1 MNPSPSGPK
10 LRKLLDTCD
19 ALQQIRSK
27 MSDPDIDR
35 EVRTKLRRQSQ
46 RKTEQLTRD
55 LASYHFRGPLAAVVQ
70 SFPLA
75 PDHFQILSV
84 LLQRQT
90 RCEDPALEGRLILAA
105 IFESAYEVL
114 AQVDLL
120 HPEGPLRASGLVVPA
135 DDEIDPEDVL
145 EARFVL
151 SEEAREGFRIEIT
164 GTAPRRSQSH
174 DGSSRDG
181 AYTGNRE
188 LLVDLR
194 IIHNLYQLRA
204 ERVFHEDRWNRLH
217 DTGYEPGRPLS
228 ERILSCWD
236 RLRRR
241 LDLTPNAAS
250 FPAVRLMREYQLGE
264 EELVMII
271 HLLFKEL
278 FEGNAYA
285 DVAELLR
292 LVSSSEQ
299 NLIHNR
305 RLTAEQSP
313 LRKGEILCIEPM
325 LENRMLTGEAY
336 LADWVINYLFGAAAP
351 GAEIRSD
358 ERIDWHEYLARIDD
372 SKGFF
377 QDLDA

>member
-1 MNPSPSGPK
+1 M
-10 LRKLLDTCD
+10 C
-19 ALQQIRSK
+19 
-27 MSDPDIDR
+27 DPDIER
-35 EVRTKLRRQSQ
+35 ETRTNLRRQSK

-55 LASYHFRGPLAAVVQ
+55 LESYHFRGTLAAVMD

-90 RCEDPALEGRLILAA
+90 RCEDPALEGRLILAS
-105 IFESAYEVL
+105 IFATAYEVL

-120 HPEGPLRASGLVVPA
+120 HPEGPLRAAGLVVPA
-135 DDEIDPEDVL
+135 DDEAHPEDVL

-151 SEEAREGFRIEIT
+151 SEEALEGFRIEIT
-164 GTAPRRSQSH
+164 GADARTSPDRRADRC
-174 DGSSRDG
+174 DGYAS
-181 AYTGNRE
+181 NRE

-194 IIHNLYQLRA
+194 IIHNFYLLRA

-228 ERILSCWD
+228 ERIQSCWG
-236 RLRRR
+236 RLRQR
-241 LDLTPNAAS
+241 LDRTPNAAS

-292 LVSSSEQ
+292 LISSSEQ

-305 RLTAEQSP
+305 RLAADRSP

-336 LADWVINYLFGAAAP
+336 LADWVINYMFGAPGP

-358 ERIDWHEYLARIDD
+358 ERIDWHEYLASIDD
-372 SKGFF
+372 TKDFF
-377 QDLDA
+377 QGLDA